1 MKCVDCKF
9 FEPYAE
15 RGDGT
20 GWCRVYD
27 AMRYVDS
34 KYKCGKPAKEEHEE
48 SEVTK

>member
-15 RGDGT
+15 RGDGA

-27 AMRYVDS
+27 AMRDVDS
-34 KYKCGKPAKEEHEE
+34 EYKCGKPTKEKHEE
-48 SEVTK
+48 SGV